1 MPEIAYDFCL
11 SLNLKKVDHFCF
23 QKNATTK
30 SHIECQLLQQFHS
43 TAEAGNEAQPTTL
56 TSELEIK
63 PKSLMSELG
72 KFPHL
77 GFFTDKT
84 LLGKILE
91 EEGN

>member
-43 TAEAGNEAQPTTL
+43 TGEAGDEVQPTTL

-63 PKSLMSELG
+63 PKSLTLELG
-72 KFPHL
+72 KFPHP

-84 LLGKILE
+84 HLDKILE